1 MSNPF
6 NLSEDKLITI
16 LKSYDAWLRSDPK
29 ESRYPEEIR
38 EQAIKIKQDFLNT
51 ATLNSLSDDE
61 LANGIIKYSRKL
73 EGRAYRVLPVEY
85 ILEMIKELRRN
96 VDYVLTS
103 NEPPTIIA
111 QNLIDG
117 KLKIKKFSKAF
128 WSPILQAHFPKILPN
143 WNNKTE
149 DFLQKLGIDIKTS
162 KLPVA
167 ERYEKI
173 SEAFSFLVDLV
184 PGHDFFTINHLMHY
198 GIAIKEGIELI
209 SRLVGKEI
217 EDPNLALIK
226 KYKTIV
232 KEHGLSDE
240 LYKWEL
246 AKRFKGHPDTG
257 SDDFY
262 QEIKSIDFQNLVYYN
277 AIVVKNH
284 IASKYPE
291 EYRQCFINLF
301 DEKEQLDIRMNRF
314 INEVEKIYRLIEPK
328 LQHHHDER
336 TTAAFL
342 TYKDPERYTFY
353 QDSYYKRYCT
363 FIGEVPKTKGLKYKH
378 YLELI
383 NNLINNYIT
392 KDSELLEQV
401 SSNLAPNCF
410 EDPNHKI
417 LAQDILYRGLEKSVD
432 DVPGVQEPVVRM
444 EHSAWLNTIL
454 FGPPGTGK
462 TYNTIDLAVKIAAPD
477 EYKEG
482 NHQSNKGVFD
492 ELLKSGQVV
501 FTTFHQSMSYEDF
514 IEGIKPFSDESSGLS
529 YSVED
534 GIFKTISI
542 NAAFEYVSEDASEA
556 SKSLSFSSA
565 YDHLLDEV
573 SDKIGKVGN
582 YILNLRSGSA
592 IEVVEI
598 SAGSNFLVKH
608 KNGTRTYTV
617 SRRRLEKLYS
627 ELKDLDHVKNINE
640 EIRQIIGGSNASAY
654 WAVLNKL
661 RSVNGHDHPISK
673 ARSYSYDDKAVAV
686 VKLRPNDIK
695 TVAKVKR
702 YVLVIDEINRGNVS
716 QIFGE
721 LITLIEDDKRYGKEE
736 SLSVILPYSRSK
748 FFVPPNLYII
758 GTMNTAD
765 RSVEALDTALRRRF
779 SFSEMTPLYYLNGM
793 DLTIA
798 GFTLSAILKTI
809 NSRIEKLVDKDHQ
822 IGHSYFL
829 NLKSNEELMSV
840 FERRIIPL
848 LQEYFYGNF
857 EKMGLV
863 LGKGFIKKLPDD
875 DVKFADFTD
884 YVDEFSEK
892 AVYLINSKS
901 LKDKEEFENAI
912 IQLMN

>member
-6 NLSEDKLITI
+6 KLSEDKLITV
-16 LKSYDAWLRSDPK
+16 LKSYDTWLKSDPK

-38 EQAIKIKQDFLNT
+38 EQAVKIKQDFLNT

-61 LANGIIKYSRKL
+61 LTNRIIKYSRKL
-73 EGRAYRVLPVEY
+73 EGRVYRGLPVEY
-85 ILEMIKELRRN
+85 IREVIKEVRLSLEYILSTG
-96 VDYVLTS
+96 DK
-103 NEPPTIIA
+103 PTLIA
-111 QNLIDG
+111 QNILDG
-117 KLKIKKFSKAF
+117 EYKIKQFSKAF
-128 WSPILQAHFPKILPN
+128 WSPILQAHFPEKLPN

-149 DFLQKLGIDIKTS
+149 DFLQKLGLDIKTTS
-162 KLPVA
+162 LPIDKKY
-167 ERYEKI
+167 ERI
-173 SEAFSFLVDLV
+173 SEAFIFLSDLL
-184 PGHDFFTINHLMHY
+184 PGHDFFSINHLMHY
-198 GIAIKEGIELI
+198 GISINEGIALI
-209 SRLVGKEI
+209 DRLLGKEM
-217 EDPNLALIK
+217 EDPNLILIR
-226 KYKTIV
+226 KYKTII
-232 KEHGLSDE
+232 KEHWLKDE
-240 LYKWEL
+240 IYKWEL
-246 AKRFKGHPDTG
+246 AKQFKGRPETD
-257 SDDFY
+257 SDDFSD
-262 QEIKSIDFQNLVYYN
+262 EIKSINFQNLVFYN
-277 AIVVKNH
+277 ANVVKNH

-291 EYRQCFINLF
+291 EYRQCFIHLF
-301 DEKEQLDIRMNRF
+301 DEDEHLDIRVNRF

-342 TYKDPERYTFY
+342 TFRDPERYTFY
-353 QDSYYKRYCT
+353 QDSYYKKYCNY
-363 FIGEVPKTKGLKYKH
+363 IGVEPKNKGLKYKH

-383 NNLINNYIT
+383 NDLIINYIN
-392 KDSELLEQV
+392 KDNELLEQFA
-401 SSNLAPNCF
+401 SSLTPNCF
-410 EDPNHKI
+410 DDHNHMI
-417 LAQDILYRGLEKSVD
+417 LAQDILYRGLGKSAD
-432 DVPGVQEPVVRM
+432 KEPEVQEPEM
-444 EHSAWLNTIL
+444 PLENSLCLNTIL
-454 FGPPGTGK
+454 YGPPGTGK
-462 TYNTIDLAVKIAAPD
+462 TYNTIDLAVKISAPD

-482 NHQSNKGVFD
+482 NHRSNKEVFD
-492 ELLKSGQVV
+492 VLLKSGQVV

-514 IEGIKPFSDESSGLS
+514 IEGIKPFSDESAGLS

-542 NAAFEYVSEDASEA
+542 NAAFEYVNEYASDASE
-556 SKSLSFSSA
+556 SLAFSA
-565 YDHLLDEV
+565 TYDHLLDEI
-573 SDKIGKVGN
+573 SDRIGTAGK
-582 YILNLRSGSA
+582 YILNLRSGSE

-598 SAGSNFLVKH
+598 TTASNFLVKH

-627 ELKDLDHVKNINE
+627 ELKDLGHIKNINE

-661 RSVNGHDHPISK
+661 RSYNLIDQTNIK
-673 ARSYSYDDKAVAV
+673 AKTYSIDDKAAAV
-686 VKLRPNDIK
+686 IKLKPSDIK
-695 TVAKVKR
+695 SGVNAKR

-721 LITLIEDDKRYGKEE
+721 LITLIEDDKRFGKEE
-736 SLSVILPYSRSK
+736 SLSAILPYSRSK

-863 LGKGFIKKLPDD
+863 LGKGFIKKLPAD

-884 YVDEFSEK
+884 YVDEFSER